1 MLVDGDILDVK
12 NDVRMTILLTG
23 QRVSD
28 SLSSDGMG
36 KGDER
41 MITQKDVAQRAGVTV
56 TTVSRM
62 LNGHANVS
70 KKTRQ
75 KIERAMRDLNYLPNE
90 LARSLSLQRSTFI
103 GLIVPSTSNPF
114 FGMIAEKTERYAFE
128 KGYKL
133 LLCNSNHEKAKEID
147 YLGMLRANK
156 VAGIILATRTQDIHE
171 FTGIDAPLVSIDRII
186 STSIPYICSENYQ
199 GGMMA
204 TEHLI
209 SRGCRKLAHISGSS
223 FLDMHANKR
232 FEGFRD
238 ACLKHGLPYVLLDAS
253 EEQFISMQYSDMA
266 RHFLETYPDVDGVF
280 TSNDIIAAQILQECS
295 RKGIAVPQRLKIVG
309 YDDIEI
315 ASLTSP
321 PITTIHQDVD
331 SICRS
336 AISYI
341 DAQCRGEPAPVG
353 SIFPVSLVIR
363 EST

>member
-1 MLVDGDILDVK
+1 
-12 NDVRMTILLTG
+12 
-23 QRVSD
+23 
-28 SLSSDGMG
+28 
-36 KGDER
+36 

-70 KKTRQ
+70 KKTRK
-75 KIERAMRDLNYLPNE
+75 KIEQAMRELNYLPNE

-114 FGMIAEKTERYAFE
+114 FGLIAEKTERYAFE

-133 LLCNSNHEKAKEID
+133 LLCNSNHEKEKETE

-171 FTGIDAPLVSIDRII
+171 FIGTDAPLVSIDRII

-204 TEHLI
+204 AEHLI
-209 SRGCRKLAHISGSS
+209 GRGCKKLAHISGSS
-223 FLDMHANKR
+223 FLGMHANKR
-232 FEGFRD
+232 FEGFED
-238 ACLKHGLPYVLLDAS
+238 ACLKHNLPYVLLDAS
-253 EEQFISMQYSDMA
+253 EDQFISMQYSDMV

-280 TSNDIIAAQILQECS
+280 TSNDIIAAQILQECF
-295 RKGIAVPQRLKIVG
+295 RKGIDVPQRLKIVG
-309 YDDIEI
+309 YDDTEI

-341 DAQCRGEPAPVG
+341 DAQCKGKPAPVG